1 MIERHY
7 KTAEVAELLSVH
19 TETVL
24 RLAQRG
30 EIRSVRIGNDR
41 RYPES
46 AIREFLERNTEEV
59 RPKVASIAARRETRS
74 SPSPSRRSA

>member
-30 EIRSVRIGNDR
+30 ELLSVRIGNDR

-46 AIREFLERNTEEV
+46 AIRDFLDRHTEGSV
-59 RPKVASIAARRETRS
+59 VASIVSRRETRS
-74 SPSPSRRSA
+74 SRERRSA

>member
-1 MIERHY
+1 LIERHY

-30 EIRSVRIGNDR
+30 EIRSVRIGHDR

-46 AIREFLERNTEEV
+46 AIREFLDRHTEGAV
-59 RPKVASIAARRETRS
+59 VASIASRRETR
-74 SPSPSRRSA
+74 PSRERRSA

>member
-30 EIRSVRIGNDR
+30 EIRSVRIGHDR

-46 AIREFLERNTEEV
+46 AIRDFLERNTEGE
-59 RPKVASIAARRETRS
+59 RPVVAAIDSRREDRSTRARRT
-74 SPSPSRRSA
+74 A